1 MFSRTW
7 RRIIQVFSFCQ
18 FFPSPRMNDLI
29 LEAKI
34 LKHSSVFLCHFPYQ
48 PQKFS
53 DALLLSTIEKEFQ
66 REGSC
71 CVSLGSPWGP
81 NLWDSIWLIWRASF
95 LLSGWRLWGRRAG
108 AQLFLRSPQR
118 LNIPHSCPRGGC
130 PVWRSPLPR
139 RNPEAAVLCAL
150 PRCVVPLMSSTPPQR
165 WSCFVFIYTGFFFP
179 LKSSIVSI
187 LNYLWDFMH
196 LNYGVW

>member
-1 MFSRTW
+1 
-7 RRIIQVFSFCQ
+7 
-18 FFPSPRMNDLI
+18 MNDLI

-66 REGSC
+66 REGRC
-71 CVSLGSPWGP
+71 CVSLGFPWGP

-95 LLSGWRLWGRRAG
+95 LLSGWRLWGRRTG

-150 PRCVVPLMSSTPPQR
+150 PRCVVPLMSSTPPQ
-165 WSCFVFIYTGFFFP
+165 WWPCLVFIYTGFFFSFEKFYRVNIE
-179 LKSSIVSI
+179 LFMGFHAFE
-187 LNYLWDFMH
+187 LWGMVTFWKTESKKKKKK
-196 LNYGVW
+196 NSTSFGNKT